1 MKADDPMVPRGRR
14 PAGAA
19 PQAPRPQAPK
29 TPKPRRGGVLR
40 RLFAA
45 LFGLALAG
53 TVAAAVAG
61 FAVFQHYADGLPDH
75 ERLRDYQPPVMSRVY
90 AGDGRLLSEL
100 AAERRIFVPVENM
113 PPLVRQAFLSAED
126 QNFYAHRGVD
136 PIAILRAVFV
146 NLQNLGQS
154 RRPVGAST
162 ITQQVAKNMLLGN
175 EVSYSRKVR
184 EAILSLRIEEALTK
198 DRILELY
205 LNEIF
210 LGRGAYGVASAAMT
224 YFNKA
229 LDELTVA
236 EAAFLAALPKAP
248 NNYDPFRFPDAAKA
262 RRDWVVDRM
271 AEDRGISADQAVAAK
286 ATPIVVRAGR
296 LADTV
301 PAAYYAE
308 EVRRQLVEKFGAE
321 AATQGGLLVRTSLD
335 PDLQLAA
342 DRALRE
348 GLVAYDRRRG
358 GYRGPLGML
367 DMPPAQFATGW
378 TQALAS
384 AQVPAGAPRDWRMA
398 AVLSVDAN
406 EARVGI
412 LERAT
417 RPGVPPQP
425 RILPL
430 PMAELAW
437 ARRALETPPQQ
448 APRLG
453 PVPRRATDVLEPGQV
468 ILVEVLPAT
477 AGTPGEPAQ
486 RGRAARPGTP
496 GLPERASLRQM
507 PLVEGALV
515 ALDPRTGRVLAMSGG
530 WSFERSQFNRAT
542 QALRQPGSSFKPFVY
557 IVALEQGIPPNERIE
572 DAPFSIPQP
581 GGGVWSPQNYTR
593 EFYGPTPMRVG
604 MEKSRNLMTIR
615 LAETVGLAAVADSAR
630 RFGVINNMLQVPSMA
645 LGAGET
651 TPARMAAAYAAFANG
666 GRGVAPT
673 VIDSVQ
679 DRDGRVIFR
688 ADARDCSACR
698 GETPTDP
705 PLLPDLRPE
714 ITDRASAYQM
724 TSMLQGVVQRGTGG
738 RAGLGPRPVA
748 GKTGTTNDYL
758 DAWFVGYT
766 PDLVTAVWIGFDSN
780 ASLGEG
786 ETGGGVAA
794 PVFRAFMEEALQGRP
809 ALPFRTPPG
818 LRLVR
823 INPATGVL
831 AAPGDRSAIFE
842 AFKPGTEPNRDGP
855 AGSPSAA
862 VGEGLGGVY

>member
-1 MKADDPMVPRGRR
+1 MKADAPLVPR
-14 PAGAA
+14 AA
-19 PQAPRPQAPK
+19 PPAPPRPK
-29 TPKPRRGGVLR
+29 RFRWLR
-40 RLFAA
+40 RLVGVV
-45 LFGLALAG
+45 FGLVLALGIAG
-53 TVAAAVAG
+53 GIAG
-61 FAVFQHYADGLPDH
+61 FAMFQNYADGLPDH

-100 AAERRIFVPVENM
+100 AAERRIFVPVENI

-126 QNFYAHRGVD
+126 QNFYGHRGVD
-136 PIAILRAVFV
+136 PVAVLRAVFV

-175 EVSYSRKVR
+175 EVSFSRKVR
-184 EAILSLRIEEALTK
+184 EAILSIRMEQALSK

-229 LDELTVA
+229 LDELSPA

-262 RRDWVVDRM
+262 RRDWVLDRM
-271 AEDRGISADQAVAAK
+271 AEDRFLAIDQALAAK
-286 ATPIVVRAGR
+286 NEAITVRAGR
-296 LADTV
+296 VAETV

-308 EVRRQLVEKFGAE
+308 EVRRQLIEKFGAE

-342 DRALRE
+342 DKVLRD
-348 GLVAYDRRRG
+348 GLIAYDRRRG
-358 GYRGPLGML
+358 GYRGPVGML
-367 DMPPAQFATGW
+367 DMPPTQFATGW
-378 TQALAS
+378 TQALAN
-384 AQVPAGAPRDWRMA
+384 ALTPGGAPRDWRMA

-406 EARVGI
+406 EAKVGI

-425 RILPL
+425 KILSL
-430 PMAELAW
+430 PMAEMAW
-437 ARRALETPPQQ
+437 ARKMLEPNPQALG
-448 APRLG
+448 PRLG
-453 PVPRRATDVLEPGQV
+453 PVPRRPADVLEPGQV
-468 ILVEVLPAT
+468 VLVEILPAT
-477 AGTPGEPAQ
+477 AGTQGEPAQ

-496 GLPERASLRQM
+496 GLPERAALRQM
-507 PLVEGALV
+507 PAVEGALV

-557 IVALEQGIPPNERIE
+557 IVALERGMPPTERIE
-572 DAPFSIPQP
+572 DAPFSIPQGP
-581 GGGVWSPQNYTR
+581 GQPVWSPQNYTR
-593 EFYGPTPMRVG
+593 EFYGPTPMRIG
-604 MEKSRNLMTIR
+604 LEKSRNLMTIR

-630 RFGVINNMLQVPSMA
+630 RFGVIPNMLQVPSMA

-651 TPARMAAAYAAFANG
+651 TVARQAAAYAAFANG
-666 GRGVAPT
+666 GRYVTPT

-679 DRDGRVIFR
+679 DREGKVIFR
-688 ADARDCSACR
+688 ADARDCTACR
-698 GETPTDP
+698 GEEPTEP
-705 PLLPDLRPE
+705 PLLPDIRRE

-724 TSMLQGVVQRGTGG
+724 TSFLQGAILRGTGG
-738 RAGLGPRPVA
+738 RANLGGRPVA

-758 DAWFVGYT
+758 DAWFVGFT
-766 PDLVTAVWIGFDSN
+766 PDLVTAVWIGNDSN

-786 ETGGGVAA
+786 ETGGTVAA
-794 PVFRAFMEEALQGRP
+794 PVFRAFMEAALQGRP
-809 ALPFRTPPG
+809 PLPFRTPPG

-823 INPATGVL
+823 INLETGAL
-831 AAPGDRSAIFE
+831 AAPGDRTAILE
-842 AFKPGTEPNRDGP
+842 AFKPGTEPTRDGP
-855 AGSPSAA
+855 SGLPSAA
-862 VGEGLGGVY
+862 VGAGLGGVY

>member
-1 MKADDPMVPRGRR
+1 MKADVPLVPR
-14 PAGAA
+14 AA
-19 PQAPRPQAPK
+19 PPPAPK
-29 TPKPRRGGVLR
+29 PQPARKGRFRWLR
-40 RLFAA
+40 RLVGV
-45 LFGLALAG
+45 LFGLVLALGIAG
-53 TVAAAVAG
+53 AIAG
-61 FAVFQHYADGLPDH
+61 FAMFQHYAEGLPDH

-100 AAERRIFVPVENM
+100 AAERRIFVPVENI

-136 PIAILRAVFV
+136 PIAVVRAVVV
-146 NLQNLGQS
+146 NVQNLGQS

-175 EVSYSRKVR
+175 EVSFSRKVR
-184 EAILSLRIEEALTK
+184 EAILSVRMEQALSK

-229 LDELTVA
+229 LDELSPA

-262 RRDWVVDRM
+262 RRDWVLDRM
-271 AEDRGISADQAVAAK
+271 AEDRFLALDQAAAAK
-286 ATPIVVRAGR
+286 NEAITVRAGR
-296 LADTV
+296 LAETV

-308 EVRRQLVEKFGAE
+308 EVRRQLIEKFGAE

-335 PDLQLAA
+335 PDLQVAA
-342 DRALRE
+342 DRALRD
-348 GLVAYDRRRG
+348 GLIAYDRRRG
-358 GYRGPLGML
+358 GWRGPLGVL
-367 DMPPAQFATGW
+367 DMPAAQFATGW
-378 TQALAS
+378 TQALAN
-384 AQVPAGAPRDWRMA
+384 AQPPGGAPREWRMA

-412 LERAT
+412 LDRAT

-425 RILPL
+425 KILAL
-430 PMAELAW
+430 PMAEMAW
-437 ARRALETPPQQ
+437 ARKVLEPSAQQ
-448 APRLG
+448 LGPRLG
-453 PVPRRATDVLEPGQV
+453 PAPRRPADVLEPGQV
-468 ILVEVLPAT
+468 VLVEVLPAT

-507 PLVEGALV
+507 PAVEGALV

-530 WSFERSQFNRAT
+530 WSFDRSQFNRAT
-542 QALRQPGSSFKPFVY
+542 QAQRQPGSSFKPFVY
-557 IVALEQGIPPNERIE
+557 IVALERGMPPTERIE
-572 DAPFSIPQP
+572 DAPYSIPQGP
-581 GGGVWSPQNYTR
+581 GQPVWTPQNYTR
-593 EFYGPTPMRVG
+593 EFYGPTPMRIG

-630 RFGVINNMLQVPSMA
+630 RFGVIPNMLQVPSMA

-651 TPARMAAAYAAFANG
+651 TVARQAAAYAAFANG
-666 GRGVAPT
+666 GRYVTPT

-688 ADARDCSACR
+688 ADARDCTACR
-698 GETPTDP
+698 GDEPTEP
-705 PLLPDLRPE
+705 PVLPDVRRE

-724 TSMLQGVVQRGTGG
+724 TSFLQGAILRGTGG
-738 RAGLGPRPVA
+738 RASLGARPVA

-766 PDLVTAVWIGFDSN
+766 PDLVTAVWIGNDGN

-786 ETGGGVAA
+786 ETGGNVAA
-794 PVFRAFMEEALQGRP
+794 PVFRAFMEAALQGRP

-823 INPATGVL
+823 INPATGEL
-831 AAPGDRSAIFE
+831 AAPGDRGAIFE
-842 AFKPGTEPNRDGP
+842 AFKPGTEPTRDGP
-855 AGSPSAA
+855 SGLPSAA
-862 VGEGLGGVY
+862 VGAGLGGVY